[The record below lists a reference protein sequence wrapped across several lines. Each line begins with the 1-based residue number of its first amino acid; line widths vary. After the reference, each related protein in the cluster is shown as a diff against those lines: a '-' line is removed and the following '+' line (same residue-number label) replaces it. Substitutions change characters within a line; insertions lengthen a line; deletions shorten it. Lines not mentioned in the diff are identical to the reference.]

1 MNISDVVNLNLIER
15 DVFLAMSQEDRV
27 QQAITPALES
37 MGYELVRVQLSGDKR
52 KTLQIMAERV
62 DGANMTVEDCAAISK
77 EISALLDVDDPIK
90 DAYSL
95 EVSSPGIDRPLVR
108 LKDFENYAGFDA
120 RVDMNFLVEGR
131 KKFKG
136 KLLGIEDDKVS
147 IRVKEETYAL
157 PFGDI
162 RRAKLL
168 LTQEL
173 LDAAAQN

>member
-1 MNISDVVNLNLIER
+1 
-15 DVFLAMSQEDRV
+15 MSQEEK
-27 QQAITPALES
+27 ITELISPALES
-37 MGYELVRVQLSGDKR
+37 AGYELVRAQITGDKN
-52 KTLQIMAERV
+52 KTLQIMAERQ
-62 DGANMTVEDCAAISK
+62 DGTNMTVEDCATISR
-77 EISALLDVDDPIK
+77 EISAILDVDDPISG
-90 DAYSL
+90 AYAL

-108 LKDFENYAGFDA
+108 LKDFETYAGFDA

-136 KLLGIEDDKVS
+136 KLLGVQDDKVE
-147 IRVKEETYAL
+147 IRVKEETFEL

-173 LDAAAQN
+173 LDAAQHN

>member
-1 MNISDVVNLNLIER
+1 
-15 DVFLAMSQEDRV
+15 MSQEDKI
-27 QQAITPALES
+27 QELISPALES
-37 MGYELVRVQLSGDKR
+37 AGYELVRVQINGDKN
-52 KTLQIMAERV
+52 KTLQIMAERN
-62 DGANMTVEDCAAISK
+62 DETDMTVEDCASISR
-77 EISALLDVDDPIK
+77 EISAILDVEDPISG
-90 DAYSL
+90 AYAL

-108 LKDFENYAGFDA
+108 LKDFERYAGFEA

-136 KLLGIEDDKVS
+136 KLLGIQNDKVE
-147 IRVKEETYAL
+147 IRVKEETFEL

-173 LDAAAQN
+173 LDAAQPN

>member
-1 MNISDVVNLNLIER
+1 MT
-15 DVFLAMSQEDRV
+15 MGQEDRV
-27 QQAITPALES
+27 REVITPALDS
-37 MGYELVRVQLSGDKR
+37 MGCELVRVQLSGDKR
-52 KTLQIMAERV
+52 KTLQIMAERA
-62 DGANMTVEDCAAISK
+62 DGANMTVDDCAAISK
-77 EISALLDVDDPIK
+77 EISALLDVDDPIR

-147 IRVKEETYAL
+147 IRVKDEIYAL

-173 LDAAAQN
+173 LDAATQS

>member
-1 MNISDVVNLNLIER
+1 
-15 DVFLAMSQEDRV
+15 MSQEDRV
-27 QQAITPALES
+27 QEVITPALES
-37 MGYELVRVQLSGDKR
+37 MGYELVRVLLSGDKR

-62 DGANMTVEDCAAISK
+62 DGDNMTVEDCAAISR
-77 EISALLDVDDPIK
+77 EISALLDVDDPIRE
-90 DAYSL
+90 AYSL

-147 IRVKEETYAL
+147 IRVKDETYAL

>member
-1 MNISDVVNLNLIER
+1 
-15 DVFLAMSQEDRV
+15 MSQEEN
-27 QQAITPALES
+27 IETLISPALES
-37 MGYELVRVQLSGDKR
+37 SGYELVRVQISGDKN

-62 DGANMTVEDCAAISK
+62 DEANMTVEDCAAISR
-77 EISALLDVDDPIK
+77 EISTILDVDDPISGT
-90 DAYSL
+90 YSL

-108 LKDFENYAGFDA
+108 LKDFERYAGFEA

-136 KLLGIEDDKVS
+136 KLLGIQDDKVA
-147 IRVKEETYAL
+147 IRMKEETFEL
-157 PFGDI
+157 PFGEI

-173 LDAAAQN
+173 LDAAQQTDLG

>member
-1 MNISDVVNLNLIER
+1 
-15 DVFLAMSQEDRV
+15 MSQEDRV
-27 QQAITPALES
+27 QEVISPALES

-52 KTLQIMAERV
+52 KTLQIMAERA
-62 DGANMTVEDCAAISK
+62 DGTDMTVDDCAAISK
-77 EISALLDVDDPIK
+77 EISALLDVDDPIRE
-90 DAYSL
+90 AYSL

-108 LKDFENYAGFDA
+108 LKDFETYAGFEA

-157 PFGDI
+157 PFDDI

-168 LTQEL
+168 LTKEL
-173 LDAAAQN
+173 LNAAAQSQRQEI

>member
-1 MNISDVVNLNLIER
+1 
-15 DVFLAMSQEDRV
+15 
-27 QQAITPALES
+27 
-37 MGYELVRVQLSGDKR
+37 
-52 KTLQIMAERV
+52 
-62 DGANMTVEDCAAISK
+62 
-77 EISALLDVDDPIK
+77 
-90 DAYSL
+90 
-95 EVSSPGIDRPLVR
+95 VR
-108 LKDFENYAGFDA
+108 LKDFERFAGFDA

-136 KLLGIEDDKVS
+136 KLLGIEDDKIS

-173 LDAAAQN
+173 LDAAQQN

>member
-1 MNISDVVNLNLIER
+1 
-15 DVFLAMSQEDRV
+15 MSQEDKIRDL
-27 QQAITPALES
+27 ISPALES
-37 MGYELVRVQLSGDKR
+37 AGFELVRAQITDENQ
-52 KTLQIMAERV
+52 KTLQIMAERI
-62 DGANMTVEDCAAISK
+62 DEENMTVEDCANISR
-77 EISALLDVDDPIK
+77 EISAILDVEDPISG
-90 DAYSL
+90 AYSL

-108 LKDFENYAGFDA
+108 LKDFERFAGFDA

-136 KLLGIEDDKVS
+136 KLLGIEDDKIS

-173 LDAAAQN
+173 LDAAQQN